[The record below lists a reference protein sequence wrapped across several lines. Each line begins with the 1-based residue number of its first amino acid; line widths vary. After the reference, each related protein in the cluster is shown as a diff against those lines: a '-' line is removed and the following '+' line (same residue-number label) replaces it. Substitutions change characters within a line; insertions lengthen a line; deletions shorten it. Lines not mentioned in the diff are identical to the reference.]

1 MSTISPAYRSSS
13 HTSDVP
19 TCVSHISCPENS
31 SANNQSQTPGS
42 GIAPFFPIS
51 ATPSGVYLPFHIFLF
66 CIRVPLLIAFTL
78 TYTLLFS
85 WLPVNS
91 LIKKAALWTILGIPG
106 IWWVDLQI
114 DGVKRGSLAQHQH
127 RLPKPGTVIASSFT
141 SPIDCLYLAAI
152 FDPIFT
158 ASYPGTRLV
167 TQISLFHAILRALL
181 GSQTA
186 PPKGARLVSLAQLL
200 KDNPDSSIVVLPE
213 CTTTNGRAILPF
225 SPSLLTTPP
234 KTKIFPVNLRYTP
247 ADITTPIPGA
257 YLSFL
262 WNLCSRPT
270 HCIRVRIAEAVY
282 NTPGGERPVVEKR
295 ANSYST
301 NYFDEMQAS
310 LSSSDT
316 LVGSEAG
323 GEGVSSEE
331 RKVLERVAEDLAR
344 LGRVKR
350 VGLGVNDKIDFLK
363 AWTKTRRIY

>member
-1 MSTISPAYRSSS
+1 M
-13 HTSDVP
+13 
-19 TCVSHISCPENS
+19 
-31 SANNQSQTPGS
+31 
-42 GIAPFFPIS
+42 
-51 ATPSGVYLPFHIFLF
+51 
-66 CIRVPLLIAFTL
+66 
-78 TYTLLFS
+78 
-85 WLPVNS
+85 
-91 LIKKAALWTILGIPG
+91 LGIPG

-158 ASYPGTRLV
+158 ASYPNSRLV
-167 TQISLFHAILRALL
+167 EHISLFHAILRALL
-181 GSQTA
+181 GPQPVPA
-186 PPKGARLVSLAQLL
+186 KGARLVTLTQLL
-200 KDNPDSSIVVLPE
+200 KDNPDSSVVVLPE

-225 SPSLLTTPP
+225 SPSLLTTPA

-270 HCIRVRIAEAVY
+270 HCIRVRIADAIY
-282 NTPGGERPVVEKR
+282 NTAAGEGRPQMEKR
-295 ANSYST
+295 PNSYST

-316 LVGSEAG
+316 LVGSD
-323 GEGVSSEE
+323 GEGVNNEGK
-331 RKVLERVAEDLAR
+331 KVLERVAEDLAR

-350 VGLGVNDKIDFLK
+350 VGLGVTEKTEFLK
-363 AWTKTRRIY
+363 AWSKTRKIY